1 MGSHFQKVI
10 WIGFLVTI
18 AIISWLAI
26 TSYTNNKIRSN
37 TERWISHA
45 NTILYHS
52 EEILSLTIDLEA
64 GQRGFGL
71 TGIEEF
77 LEPTV
82 KASEQLLA
90 HTQSLLEITRDN
102 PAQTR
107 RIEELEQIVRQKIKF
122 TNEAVEARRVAGYD
136 AARVI
141 DASITG
147 KRLTDNIRKLI
158 NQIQAEENRLVETR
172 TRLIREKASIT
183 NSYFVGLLF
192 ATGLIL
198 VVLFYLIYVN
208 LKARNRAEFSLRAA
222 AEEIQ
227 DIYDNAPCGYHSV
240 DENGIIIDI
249 NNTWLQW
256 LKYGRS
262 EVVNKMTFADLLI
275 PEHAKRFKDS
285 FEHFKKQ
292 GESRDEEFAAV
303 RKDGSTFFI
312 LVNSTAIYDKDGNY
326 HKSRSTVI
334 DFTEQKKALQRIEQ
348 LNNELESF
356 SYSVSHDL
364 RAPLR
369 SIDGYTQILIEDY
382 APKLDDEGRRVLNV
396 VVNNARRMA
405 KLIDDLLDFSRVGRK
420 EISKTMINTESLVHA
435 VISEMMAQEPGRIID
450 VSVGPLHESLGDP
463 NLLRQVWLNFIS
475 NAFKYTRRCPQARVK
490 IKSQKDGDEVVFI
503 IEDNGTGFDMQYA
516 GKLFGVFQRLHRQN
530 DFEGTGVGLAIVHRI
545 ISRHGGRVWAE
556 AKVGEGAS
564 FYFSLPTKD
573 TIHAV

>member
-1 MGSHFQKVI
+1 MGSYFQKVI
-10 WIGFLVTI
+10 WVGFIVTI
-18 AIISWLAI
+18 AIIAWLAI
-26 TSYTNNKIRSN
+26 TSYNNNKIRSN

-64 GQRGFGL
+64 GQRGYGL

-77 LEPTV
+77 LEPAV
-82 KASEQLLA
+82 KASEQLLS
-90 HTQSLLEITRDN
+90 HTQSLREITRDN

-107 RIEELEQIVRQKIKF
+107 RIAELEKMVRQKIKF
-122 TNEAVEARRVAGYD
+122 TDEAVEARRLEGYE
-136 AARVI
+136 AARII
-141 DASITG
+141 DGSITG
-147 KRLTDNIRKLI
+147 KRLTDNIRKTI
-158 NQIQAEENRLVETR
+158 NEIQAEENRLVEKR
-172 TRLIREKASIT
+172 TRLIREKAAVT

-198 VVLFYLIYVN
+198 VVLFYLIYIN
-208 LKARNRAEFSLRAA
+208 LAARNRAEVSLRAA

-227 DIYDNAPCGYHSV
+227 DIYNNAPCGYHSLN
-240 DENGIIIDI
+240 ENGVIIEI
-249 NNTWLQW
+249 NNTWLDW
-256 LKYGRS
+256 LKYARG
-262 EVVNKMTFADLLI
+262 EVINKLTFGDLLT
-275 PEHAKRFKDS
+275 PESAKKFNDS
-285 FEHFKKQ
+285 FEQFKKQ
-292 GESRDEEFAAV
+292 GVSRDEGFAVV

-312 LVNSTAIYDKDGNY
+312 LVNSTAMFDKDGNY
-326 HKSRSTVI
+326 CKSRSTVI

-382 APKLDDEGRRVLNV
+382 ASKLDDEGRRVLNV

-420 EISKTMINTESLVHA
+420 EITKTVINTESLVHA
-435 VISEMMAQEPGRIID
+435 VITEMSAQDPGRTID
-450 VSVGPLHESLGDP
+450 ISVSPLHDSFGDP
-463 NLLRQVWLNFIS
+463 NLLRQVWVNLVS
-475 NAFKYTRRCPQARVK
+475 NAFKYTRKRGEARLE
-490 IKSQKDGDEVVFI
+490 IKSHQDHDEVVFTI
-503 IEDNGTGFDMQYA
+503 KDNGTGFDMQYA

-530 DFEGTGVGLAIVHRI
+530 EFEGTGVGLAIVHRI

-556 AKVGEGAS
+556 AKVDQGAS
-564 FYFSLPTKD
+564 FYFSLPGKD
-573 TIHAV
+573 AIQTV